1 MTALL
6 TNRQEAIAALCR
18 RFGVV
23 RLDLFGSAAAG
34 TFDAARSDFDFIA
47 DFTEPTPTVEYADR
61 VLGFSEALEQLLGRR
76 VDIVTAAALRHSR
89 LAQAIAATRQPVYDA
104 SQPTAA

>member
-23 RLDLFGSAAAG
+23 QLDLFGSAAEG
-34 TFDAARSDFDFIA
+34 TFAADRSDFDFVA
-47 DFTEPTPTVEYADR
+47 DFTDPAPTVEYADR
-61 VLGFSEALEQLLGRR
+61 VLDFSEALEQLLGRR
-76 VDIVTAAALRHSR
+76 VDIVTVAALGHSR
-89 LAQAIAATRQPVYDA
+89 FGQTIAAMRQPVYDA
-104 SQPTAA
+104 SRSTAA